1 MTWAFNDLKANKGI
15 WAGVLLVLTVTQTI
29 LCATGV
35 SMGVNDYYL
44 GVPGKTGEAAK
55 HLGSGLALVYA
66 VAVVLGCLVIMLT
79 LQASIR
85 QRRQGLALLSLL
97 GATPRQVLAF
107 TVTQVFALTMM
118 ASVIG
123 LALSPLL
130 APPILQFHSAVL
142 GLPPVLTFTWHN
154 FTRSA
159 LTGLAAGLIT
169 ALLGAFLTLRDLR
182 TMIPVQLL
190 NRAGAEES
198 MTKAKSSKGKLLFLS
213 AMIVLLLP
221 LAGNVYLSQHGL
233 AAMSSEQI
241 MTVISLT
248 GNGSLLAIIL
258 ILVAL
263 TRSGGSAI
271 GWSTRVW
278 TRLIPARS
286 PAWKI
291 ARSQAITRSRGKAFG
306 SSVISLTA
314 CLFLVGGLLA
324 AGQTSTAGMRSL
336 PQLRGLSSASPMEL
350 LAGFWAALLITLVGA
365 VASFAISAKERNLDL
380 APRLHR
386 GRRPPSAARDIRI
399 GRLYSHDHGRPRRRS
414 SNLGGRSRHS
424 HSVPSFVWQLPHG
437 LPRAVPPRTRCANY
451 HHWLVCDPLFRAID
465 LTEASYRY
473 HPSSHRRIGGNGP

>member
-380 APRLHR
+380 ALVSIA
-386 GRRPPSAARDIRI
+386 GADRRQLLAISALDGFILMTTGVLVAAVATLVVGAATAIAFLPLSGSFHMVFPGQFLLALGVPIITIGSFATLFSARSTLQKPAIATIQAAI
-399 GRLYSHDHGRPRRRS
+399 G
-414 SNLGGRSRHS
+414 
-424 HSVPSFVWQLPHG
+424 
-437 LPRAVPPRTRCANY
+437 
-451 HHWLVCDPLFRAID
+451 
-465 LTEASYRY
+465 E
-473 HPSSHRRIGGNGP
+473 